1 MGVASVLRLDSMLT
15 AATGQAIMGIPWGRF
30 SDIYGRKP
38 AILLGLTSTML
49 TSLMWGFS
57 KNLPTA
63 IVARALAGA
72 GNGNVGII
80 RTVVAEMV
88 PYKELQPRA
97 FSIMPLVWNVGKCE
111 VADPHRGYQTRAY
124 LAIFAPRINIW
135 PDYRWSS
142 CESLECCTR

>member
-1 MGVASVLRLDSMLT
+1 MVKSFGVAENEIGKWAGLC
-15 AATGQAIMGIPWGRF
+15 AAVFSICQYIAASSSQTHAEPLSTGQAVMGIPWGRF

-38 AILLGLTSTML
+38 AILLGLLSTML
-49 TSLMWGFS
+49 TQLMWGFS
-57 KNLPTA
+57 KSLPTA

-97 FSIMPLVWNVGKCE
+97 FSIMPLVWNVGE
-111 VADPHRGYQTRAY
+111 
-124 LAIFAPRINIW
+124 
-135 PDYRWSS
+135 
-142 CESLECCTR
+142 